1 MKFSVSEIFVSWQG
15 EGRLTGMPSVFVRLA
30 GCHLRCRFCDTPY
43 SQSISDGRTETLD
56 SILEQVRQKTQTP
69 HFPEFSANWNRLK
82 AAAAQPAELQNAVDP
97 RTLDPWNA
105 AEKRDRLAVRGAD
118 LWTPEVSLD
127 LPVSHVVLTGGEPLL
142 FPETETL
149 VRELQR
155 MGLHVTI
162 ETSGTRFLPTE
173 CALVSI
179 SPKMQNSGNP
189 EELRDVSRT
198 LKPLIEDARDWQ
210 IKFVVDSRKDMA
222 EILEF
227 LERFPF
233 LDRKNVLLMPQGR
246 SAEEIRIRE
255 EEVLELAQENG
266 LGFSPR
272 AHLFWFDAKRG
283 V

>member
-1 MKFSVSEIFVSWQG
+1 
-15 EGRLTGMPSVFVRLA
+15 
-30 GCHLRCRFCDTPY
+30 
-43 SQSISDGRTETLD
+43 
-56 SILEQVRQKTQTP
+56 
-69 HFPEFSANWNRLK
+69 
-82 AAAAQPAELQNAVDP
+82 
-97 RTLDPWNA
+97 
-105 AEKRDRLAVRGAD
+105 
-118 LWTPEVSLD
+118 
-127 LPVSHVVLTGGEPLL
+127 
-142 FPETETL
+142 
-149 VRELQR
+149 

-255 EEVLELAQENG
+255 EEVLSSSFL
-266 LGFSPR
+266 
-272 AHLFWFDAKRG
+272 

>member
-15 EGRLTGMPSVFVRLA
+15 EGRLTGVPSVFVRLA

-43 SQSISDGRTETLD
+43 SQSISDGHIETLD
-56 SILEQVRQKTQTP
+56 SILGKVREMIQIPQ
-69 HFPEFSANWNRLK
+69 FPNLANWIRKN
-82 AAAAQPAELQNAVDP
+82 
-97 RTLDPWNA
+97 TT
-105 AEKRDRLAVRGAD
+105 EKSNPLAVRGAD
-118 LWTPEVSLD
+118 LWTPEIPLD
-127 LPVSHVVLTGGEPLL
+127 QPVSHVVLTGGEPLL
-142 FPETETL
+142 FTETETL

-189 EELRDVSRT
+189 EKLRDVSRT

-210 IKFVVDSRKDMA
+210 IKFVVDSREDMA

-233 LDRKNVLLMPQGR
+233 LDRKNVLLMPQGK
-246 SAEEIRIRE
+246 SAEEIRMRE
-255 EEVLELAQENG
+255 ENVLELARENG